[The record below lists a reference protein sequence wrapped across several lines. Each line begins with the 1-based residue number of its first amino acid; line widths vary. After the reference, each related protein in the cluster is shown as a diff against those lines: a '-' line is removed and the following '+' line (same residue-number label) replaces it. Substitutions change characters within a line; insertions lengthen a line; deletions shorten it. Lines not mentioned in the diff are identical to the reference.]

1 MSSKGGVPMNT
12 DWKSLRYRIRTTSLV
27 GVSVYM
33 LGAGVASTTAYTP
46 NPNRDVRN
54 DFSTAADTRTPTAN
68 APSPAPELTKDE
80 TFTNQTEV
88 RDYLFTLDDATRMV
102 HLNIAAEV
110 KHGLVRWEL
119 IDPTGTTRTRIGTT
133 ERASMGTTNIQA
145 IKGEWHLR
153 VTLEEATGSY
163 HVHWVR

>member
-1 MSSKGGVPMNT
+1 MNT

-27 GVSVYM
+27 GVAVYM
-33 LGAGVASTTAYTP
+33 LGAGVARARAYTP

-68 APSPAPELTKDE
+68 APLPAPELTKNE
-80 TFTNQTEV
+80 AFTKQTEV

-102 HLNIAAEV
+102 HLNITAEV

-133 ERASMGTTNIQA
+133 ERASMDTTNIQA

-153 VTLEEATGSY
+153 VTLVEATGSY

>member
-1 MSSKGGVPMNT
+1 MNT
-12 DWKSLRYRIRTTSLV
+12 DWTSLRRGIRATFLM
-27 GVSVYM
+27 GVSVYL
-33 LGAGVASTTAYTP
+33 LGARVASTTAYTP
-46 NPNRDVRN
+46 NANRDVRD
-54 DFSTAADTRTPTAN
+54 DFSTAADTPTTPAT

-80 TFTNQTEV
+80 SFTNQTDV
-88 RDYLFTLDDATRMV
+88 HDYFFTLDDATRMV

-119 IDPTGTTRTRIGTT
+119 IDPTGTTRTKIGTT
-133 ERASMGTTNIQA
+133 ERASMDTTNIQA

-153 VTLEEATGSY
+153 MTLEDATGSY

>member
-1 MSSKGGVPMNT
+1 MNI
-12 DWKSLRYRIRTTSLV
+12 DRSSLRGRMRATCLV
-27 GVSVYM
+27 AVSVYL

-46 NPNRDVRN
+46 NAKRDVN
-54 DFSTAADTRTPTAN
+54 YDFVTAGDTLMAPAS

-80 TFTNQTEV
+80 TFTNQTNV

-110 KHGLVRWEL
+110 IHGRVRWEL
-119 IDPTGTTRTRIGTT
+119 MDPTGAMRTEIRTT
-133 ERASMGTTNIQA
+133 ERASMDTTNIQA

-153 VTLEEATGSY
+153 MTLEHATGSY

>member
-1 MSSKGGVPMNT
+1 MNSSRKT
-12 DWKSLRYRIRTTSLV
+12 LCYRIRATFLM
-27 GVSVYM
+27 GVSVYL
-33 LGAGVASTTAYTP
+33 LGAGASRTTAYTP
-46 NPNRDVRN
+46 TANRDVRD
-54 DFSTAADTRTPTAN
+54 DFSTAADTPTATTN

-80 TFTNQTEV
+80 TFTNQTDV

-133 ERASMGTTNIQA
+133 ERASMDTTNIRA
-145 IKGEWHLR
+145 IRGEWHLR

-163 HVHWVR
+163 HVHWAR

>member
-1 MSSKGGVPMNT
+1 MNT
-12 DWKSLRYRIRTTSLV
+12 DWKGLRHRIRATFLMGVLV
-27 GVSVYM
+27 YL

-46 NPNRDVRN
+46 NAKRDVRN
-54 DFSTAADTRTPTAN
+54 DFSFADDTRTATTN

-80 TFTNQTEV
+80 TFTNQTDV
-88 RDYLFTLDDATRMV
+88 RDYLFTLEDATRMV

-119 IDPTGTTRTRIGTT
+119 IDPTGTTRTKIGTT
-133 ERASMGTTNIQA
+133 ERASMDTTNIQA

-153 VTLEEATGSY
+153 MTLEDATGSY
-163 HVHWVR
+163 HLHWVR

>member
-1 MSSKGGVPMNT
+1 MNT
-12 DWKSLRYRIRTTSLV
+12 DWKSLRHLIRATFLMSVLVSL
-27 GVSVYM
+27 
-33 LGAGVASTTAYTP
+33 LGAGVASTSAYTP
-46 NPNRDVRN
+46 NANRDVSY
-54 DFSTAADTRTPTAN
+54 DFLVAADTSTRILA
-68 APSPAPELTKDE
+68 APWPAPELTKDE
-80 TFTNQTEV
+80 TFTNQTDV

-102 HLNIAAEV
+102 HLSIAAEV

-133 ERASMGTTNIQA
+133 ERASMDTTNIQA

-153 VTLEEATGSY
+153 MTLEDATGSY

>member
-1 MSSKGGVPMNT
+1 MNT
-12 DWKSLRYRIRTTSLV
+12 DWKGQRHRIRAAFLMGVLV
-27 GVSVYM
+27 YL

-46 NPNRDVRN
+46 NANRDVRN
-54 DFSTAADTRTPTAN
+54 DFSTTDDTRTATTN

-80 TFTNQTEV
+80 TFTNQTDV
-88 RDYLFTLDDATRMV
+88 RDYLFALDDAMRMV

-119 IDPTGTTRTRIGTT
+119 IDPTGTTRTKIGTT
-133 ERASMGTTNIQA
+133 ERASMDTTNIQA

-153 VTLEEATGSY
+153 MTLEDATGSY

>member
-1 MSSKGGVPMNT
+1 MNT
-12 DWKSLRYRIRTTSLV
+12 DWKDLRHRIRATFLMGVLV
-27 GVSVYM
+27 YL

-46 NPNRDVRN
+46 NAKRDVRN
-54 DFSTAADTRTPTAN
+54 DFSVADDTRTATTN
-68 APSPAPELTKDE
+68 APSPAPQLTKDE
-80 TFTNQTEV
+80 TFTNQTDV
-88 RDYLFTLDDATRMV
+88 RDYLFTLEDATRMV

-119 IDPTGTTRTRIGTT
+119 IDPTGTTRTKIGTT
-133 ERASMGTTNIQA
+133 ERASMDTTNIQA

-153 VTLEEATGSY
+153 MTLEDATGRY

>member
-1 MSSKGGVPMNT
+1 MIT

-54 DFSTAADTRTPTAN
+54 DLSTAADTRTPTAN

-102 HLNIAAEV
+102 HLNITAEV

-133 ERASMGTTNIQA
+133 ERASMNTTNIQT
-145 IKGEWHLR
+145 IEGEWHLR

-163 HVHWVR
+163 HLHWVR

>member
-1 MSSKGGVPMNT
+1 MSWKRGVPMNT
-12 DWKSLRYRIRTTSLV
+12 DWKRLRYRIRTTSLV

-54 DFSTAADTRTPTAN
+54 DLSTAADTRTPTAN

-88 RDYLFTLDDATRMV
+88 RDYLFTLHDATRMV
-102 HLNIAAEV
+102 HLNITAEV

-133 ERASMGTTNIQA
+133 ERASMNTTNIQT
-145 IKGEWHLR
+145 IEGEWHLR

>member
-1 MSSKGGVPMNT
+1 MNT
-12 DWKSLRYRIRTTSLV
+12 NRRTLSYRIRPTFLMGVLV
-27 GVSVYM
+27 YL
-33 LGAGVASTTAYTP
+33 LGAGVPSTTAYTP
-46 NPNRDVRN
+46 NANRDVSY
-54 DFSTAADTRTPTAN
+54 DFLTVADTSARILA
-68 APSPAPELTKDE
+68 APSPASELTKDE
-80 TFTNQTEV
+80 TFTNQTDV

-119 IDPTGTTRTRIGTT
+119 LDPTGTTRTRIGTT
-133 ERASMGTTNIQA
+133 ERASMDTTNIQA

-153 VTLEEATGSY
+153 MTLEDATGSY

>member
-1 MSSKGGVPMNT
+1 MNT
-12 DWKSLRYRIRTTSLV
+12 DSKGLRHRIRATFLM
-27 GVSVYM
+27 GVFVYL
-33 LGAGVASTTAYTP
+33 LGAGVESTTAYTP
-46 NPNRDVRN
+46 NVNRDVRN
-54 DFSTAADTRTPTAN
+54 DFPTGDDTPAAATK
-68 APSPAPELTKDE
+68 APSPAPGLTKDE
-80 TFTNQTEV
+80 TFTNQTDV

-133 ERASMGTTNIQA
+133 ERASMDTTNIQA

-153 VTLEEATGSY
+153 LTLEDATGSY
-163 HVHWVR
+163 QVHWVR